1 MIKVMK
7 RLFLTAGI
15 VCVIGTVMFSQNT
28 VSGKLT
34 LQQCIGIGIANNADV
49 LQGDL
54 LAQRA
59 EVNWKQSKAD
69 MLPGLNASASHGINT
84 GRSIDPF
91 TNTYLNQNSNYA
103 SYGLGSGVTIFNGFS
118 MQSLVKQ
125 NKLSYEASKMTLQ
138 QRKDNLT
145 LDIILAYLRV
155 LNNEDLLADAR
166 NRADLSR
173 RQVERLDVLNREG
186 AVRPSDFSDLKGQ
199 YAGDQLSVVNN
210 VNTLETSKITL
221 CQLMNVPY
229 NKDFSLERL
238 DAPVFADTYTDTPD
252 KIYEMALQQFAQVK
266 AVDYSMQSAQQAVRV
281 AKGRLFP
288 TLSFSAGIGTNYS
301 NTARSSTFINTTDVI
316 SDDYVIVNG
325 NPTPV
330 IRKQDNFTSQNI
342 AFSDQFKNNRNSGF
356 SLDLQIPIFNGFFQR
371 SRIKLAKIDLKNSE
385 LTVKTTKTQLQQAI
399 EQAYIDM
406 TTASERYKIL
416 LDQVNAYTESFRA
429 AENRFTAGVG
439 NSIDYLIAKNNLD
452 NATISLIYAKYD
464 YVLRTKI
471 LDYYKGV
478 KLW

>member
-1 MIKVMK
+1 MK
-7 RLFLTAGI
+7 RVFLTTGI
-15 VCVIGTVMFSQNT
+15 VCVISTVMFSQNT

-34 LQQCIGIGIANNADV
+34 LQQCIEIGIANSADV

-59 EVNWKQSKAD
+59 EVNWKQSKSD
-69 MLPGLNASASHGINT
+69 MLPNLNASASHGINT

-103 SYGLGSGVTIFNGFS
+103 SYGLGSGITIFNGFS

-125 NKLSYEASKMTLQ
+125 NKLTYEASKMTLQ

-145 LDIILAYLRV
+145 LNIILAYLTV

-166 NRADLSR
+166 NRAELSK
-173 RQVERLDVLNREG
+173 RQVERLEIVNREG
-186 AVRPSDFSDLKGQ
+186 NIRPSDLSDLKGQ
-199 YAGDQLSVVNN
+199 YAGEQLSVLSN
-210 VNTLETSKITL
+210 VNALESSKISL
-221 CQLMNVPY
+221 CQSMNVPY
-229 NKDFSLERL
+229 NKDFSLERM
-238 DAPVFADTYTDTPD
+238 DISVFADSYTDTPD
-252 KIYEMALQQFAQVK
+252 KIYELALQQFAQVK
-266 AVDYSMQSAQQAVRV
+266 AVDYSMQSAQQAVKV
-281 AKGRLFP
+281 ARGRLFP
-288 TLSFSAGIGTNYS
+288 TLSFNAGIGTNFS
-301 NTARSSTFINTTDVI
+301 NTARSSTFVNTTDVI

-325 NPTPV
+325 NPSPV

-356 SLDLQIPIFNGFFQR
+356 SLDLQIPIFNGFFQKN
-371 SRIKLAKIDLKNSE
+371 RIKLAKIDLKNSE

-399 EQAYIDM
+399 EQAYLDM

-416 LDQVNAYTESFRA
+416 LEQVNAYTESFRA
-429 AENRFTAGVG
+429 AEIRFVAGVG
-439 NSIDYLIAKNNLD
+439 NSIDYLIAKDRLD
-452 NATISLIYAKYD
+452 NASINLISAKYD